1 MFRIVNGYVC
11 TSGCD
16 VAAAKRNAD
25 PRNPRNDP
33 VKAAEL
39 ADEKALRSGKPDAE
53 ASDVF
58 KVSPAGAVSFGG
70 VLDTR
75 TNPGREAASAAQLV
89 NKLA

>member
-39 ADEKALRSGKPDAE
+39 AEEKALRSGKPDAK
-53 ASDVF
+53 ASDIF
-58 KVSPAGAVSFGG
+58 KVQPTGAVSFGG
-70 VLDTR
+70 ALDAR
-75 TNPGREAASAAQLV
+75 LNPGREAAGPVQLV